1 MEMDWMQAIQSLGFP
16 IAIAAVMLWYMS
28 KITTRNMDE
37 AKERETNYQK
47 ILTEYGIQMREL
59 SNVLLK
65 VNASLADA
73 RIEHKEIMRYVDCV
87 EDAKQAKLEAERN
100 NKG

>member
-1 MEMDWMQAIQSLGFP
+1 MEMDWIQVIQSLGFP

-37 AKERETNYQK
+37 AKDRETNYQK

-59 SNVLLK
+59 SGVLLK
-65 VNASLADA
+65 VNSNLADA
-73 RIEHKEIMRYVDCV
+73 RVEHREIMKYVECEKDN
-87 EDAKQAKLEAERN
+87 EK
-100 NKG
+100 

>member
-1 MEMDWMQAIQSLGFP
+1 MEMDWVQVIQSLGFP

-47 ILTEYGIQMREL
+47 ILTEYGIQMRQL
-59 SNVLLK
+59 SEVLLK
-65 VNASLADA
+65 VNGNLADA
-73 RIEHKEIMRYVDCV
+73 RVEHKEIMKFMDC
-87 EDAKQAKLEAERN
+87 EKDNGK
-100 NKG
+100 

>member
-1 MEMDWMQAIQSLGFP
+1 MEMDWIQAIQSLGFP

-47 ILTEYGIQMREL
+47 ILTEYGIQMRQL
-59 SNVLLK
+59 SEVLLK
-65 VNASLADA
+65 VNSNLADA
-73 RIEHKEIMRYVDCV
+73 RVEHKEIMKFMDC
-87 EDAKQAKLEAERN
+87 EKDNEK
-100 NKG
+100 

>member
-1 MEMDWMQAIQSLGFP
+1 MEMDWIQVIQSLGFP

-47 ILTEYGIQMREL
+47 ILTEYAIQMRQL
-59 SNVLLK
+59 SDVLLK
-65 VNASLADA
+65 VNGNLADA
-73 RIEHKEIMRYVDCV
+73 RVEHKEIMNFI
-87 EDAKQAKLEAERN
+87 AEECRN
-100 NKG
+100 NNEEK

>member
-1 MEMDWMQAIQSLGFP
+1 MEMDWIQAIQSLGFP

-65 VNASLADA
+65 VNANLADA
-73 RIEHKEIMRYVDCV
+73 RIEHKEIMKFVDS
-87 EDAKQAKLEAERN
+87 EKDNEK
-100 NKG
+100 

>member
-1 MEMDWMQAIQSLGFP
+1 MEMDWIQVIQSLGFP

-47 ILTEYGIQMREL
+47 ILTEYGIQMRQL
-59 SNVLLK
+59 SEVLLK
-65 VNASLADA
+65 VNSNLADA
-73 RIEHKEIMRYVDCV
+73 RAEHREIMKFVDS
-87 EDAKQAKLEAERN
+87 EKES
-100 NKG
+100 